1 MWQLFV
7 TFFKIGL
14 FTFGGGYA
22 MISIVEDECVNKRKW
37 ISKDEMLNLII
48 IAESTPGPIAINCA
62 TYTGYKAKGFWGGV
76 VATFAMALPSFIIIY
91 IISTVLE
98 NFLEIEIIGYA
109 FNGIK
114 IGVGFL
120 IVEAAIKMIK
130 SIDIKPIQLIILIF
144 SFVSIMLV
152 NIFNFS
158 ISSIIILL
166 IGALISLVYEGLKR

>member
-1 MWQLFV
+1 MWDLFV

-130 SIDIKPIQLIILIF
+130 SIDIKAIKLIILTF
-144 SFVSIMLV
+144 SFISIMLI

-166 IGALISLVYEGLKR
+166 IGALISLIYEGVKQ